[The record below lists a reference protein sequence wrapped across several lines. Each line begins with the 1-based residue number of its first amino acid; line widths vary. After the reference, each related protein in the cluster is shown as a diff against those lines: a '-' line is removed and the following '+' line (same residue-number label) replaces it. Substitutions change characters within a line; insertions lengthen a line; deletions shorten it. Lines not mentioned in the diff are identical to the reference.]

1 MRRKPAE
8 RKRPSSAE
16 VYEVYQAWNLQ
27 GGSLE
32 EGVTLTAQAL
42 DIPEVD
48 VEEAINLHA
57 PPLPAPSHPP
67 PGLPPGLT
75 RGNSSP
81 FETFSR
87 SGPRELLAPP
97 WIPGSVSFPSTSGK
111 AGGPPEASEQ
121 KIGSSFGEA
130 LGATGSTSL
139 ATDRIIPAIDGLRKA
154 QDEDKTGVYGKEL
167 FHAIKRAGHH
177 AKHSLQLI
185 KWPVFITNRLALS
198 IAGLGWAFQGR
209 LARSV
214 LSQRK
219 ETKENK
225 RRKCKR
231 LTLLPLLCFA
241 SGERETL
248 LAACERGVNFAGG
261 PQLVLP
267 FLYRICNCCGRRQL
281 SGVMQD
287 LPGNIRLGTFA
298 AILLSLV
305 LCPSFFLLWGSGASD
320 KVPGG
325 IWVTICATATGEGS
339 PAGQCQKQAGASC
352 RQ

>member
-1 MRRKPAE
+1 M
-8 RKRPSSAE
+8 
-16 VYEVYQAWNLQ
+16 
-27 GGSLE
+27 
-32 EGVTLTAQAL
+32 TLTAQAL

-154 QDEDKTGVYGKEL
+154 QDEDKTGSKGTPTSPRNSTHGDAGKPRWNL
-167 FHAIKRAGHH
+167 GGTLPRCLWQRAVPRHQTSRPPRQTLPAAH
-177 AKHSLQLI
+177 Q
-185 KWPVFITNRLALS
+185 V
-198 IAGLGWAFQGR
+198 AGLYYESTGVIDCGPWVG
-209 LARSV
+209 
-214 LSQRK
+214 
-219 ETKENK
+219 
-225 RRKCKR
+225 
-231 LTLLPLLCFA
+231 
-241 SGERETL
+241 GEESYTL
-248 LAACERGVNFAGG
+248 LA
-261 PQLVLP
+261 
-267 FLYRICNCCGRRQL
+267 
-281 SGVMQD
+281 
-287 LPGNIRLGTFA
+287 
-298 AILLSLV
+298 
-305 LCPSFFLLWGSGASD
+305 SD
-320 KVPGG
+320 
-325 IWVTICATATGEGS
+325 CATAKAEQIESWTGRVLFFTIFFHYFLAFISQGVGQKERKKKSCLVLRGS
-339 PAGQCQKQAGASC
+339 DRRKERKRERKERKKAREKKERK
-352 RQ
+352 RQERTKERKKERNNTERS